1 MDPEQRL
8 NRALHLILMP
18 TEACNFRCVYCYER
32 FEHHRMKPAVVRGVK
47 NLMSRRAQEL
57 DRLGVSWFGGE
68 PLLARDVIEEVML
81 HAHSL
86 KEKQPGL
93 LVAGDMTTNAYLLD
107 RDCFERLLDLG
118 VTHLQI
124 AFDGPPEHHDHKRV
138 LAGGKGTF
146 DRIWK
151 NILSCRDVDRTFEIL
166 VRVHVDRENAGDI
179 PAFLDRYRE
188 ALAND
193 GRFRLFLR
201 PLSRL
206 GGAMDHTIPVLE
218 GEKADAILSSLRA
231 RARGDRSAAHPG
243 LRPPE
248 IPSVC
253 YAAKPHSFLVR
264 ADGRL
269 NKCTVAL
276 EHPNNQVGR
285 LREDG
290 SMEIDSSKMGPWIR
304 GLFSAN
310 PHELR
315 CPMEGYAEPE
325 PQTASVVS
333 MRA

>member
-124 AFDGPPEHHDHKRV
+124 AFDGPPEHHDRKRV

-179 PAFLDRYRE
+179 PRFWTAIGKRSPTTGASACSYGLSPAWEVPWTIRYPSSRVRRQMRSCPPCAHVRGETDPPRTLD
-188 ALAND
+188 
-193 GRFRLFLR
+193 
-201 PLSRL
+201 S
-206 GGAMDHTIPVLE
+206 
-218 GEKADAILSSLRA
+218 
-231 RARGDRSAAHPG
+231 G
-243 LRPPE
+243 LRKSPACAMRRSR
-248 IPSVC
+248 IP
-253 YAAKPHSFLVR
+253 FLF
-264 ADGRL
+264 GP
-269 NKCTVAL
+269 TVA
-276 EHPNNQVGR
+276 
-285 LREDG
+285 
-290 SMEIDSSKMGPWIR
+290 
-304 GLFSAN
+304 
-310 PHELR
+310 
-315 CPMEGYAEPE
+315 
-325 PQTASVVS
+325 
-333 MRA
+333 